1 MDDSIQNGC
10 LTSFVEFILKD
21 ELKKKE
27 TDSERRLW
35 ELWLHKVFDKTYN
48 QFREAMKEQQ
58 NMSQKAKEM
67 DDVDVE
73 KAASV
78 AMETLRLLSGGG
90 GGHESV

>member
-1 MDDSIQNGC
+1 MDDYIQNGC
-10 LTSFVEFILKD
+10 LTSFVEFILKE

-27 TDSERRLW
+27 TDSERRMW

-48 QFREAMKEQQ
+48 QFRESMKEQQ
-58 NMSQKAKEM
+58 SMSQKTKEM
-67 DDVDVE
+67 DNVDVE

-90 GGHESV
+90 DGHESV